1 MPRRNAIGQAGARL
15 FSINSLDDPVS
26 KHLPEAPFS
35 QRRVLVTGASAGIG
49 AAIARTFAR
58 GGAHLELGA
67 RRLDRLQDLAE
78 ELRLEHDVEVNCRR
92 VDVRHREEVESWVDD
107 LARLGRIPDILV
119 NNAGLSRDLLP
130 IHQGHPEGWDEMI
143 DTNVKGLLYMSRAVL
158 RHMVARDS
166 GHVIHIGS
174 TAGDTVYPGG
184 NVYNATKFAVKALT
198 EGMNLDLV
206 GTRIRV
212 SSVDPGLVETEFS
225 QVRFRGDEERARK
238 VYQGYTPLSAEDVAE
253 VVRYVASAPPHVN
266 LVRTVVYPTDQRN
279 PYVLHRRTEEQDQ
292 G

>member
-1 MPRRNAIGQAGARL
+1 MPSPASPNLSR
-15 FSINSLDDPVS
+15 
-26 KHLPEAPFS
+26 
-35 QRRVLVTGASAGIG
+35 RRVLITGASAGIG
-49 AAIARTFAR
+49 AAIARAFAAE
-58 GGAHLELGA
+58 GSHLELGA
-67 RRLDRLQDLAE
+67 RRMAKLEELAE
-78 ELRLEHDVEVNCRR
+78 GLRQEYAIEVNCRR
-92 VDVRHREEVESWVDD
+92 MDVRDRSQVEAWVQD
-107 LARLGRIPDILV
+107 LAREGRIPDILV

-130 IHQGHPEGWDEMI
+130 IHEGRPDGWDEMI
-143 DTNVKGLLYMSRAVL
+143 DTNVKGLLYMTRAIL
-158 RHMVARDS
+158 PHMVARDS

-238 VYQGYTPLSAEDVAE
+238 VYQGYTPLSPEDVAE
-253 VVRYVASAPPHVN
+253 VVRYVAAAPPHVN

-279 PYVLHRRTEEQDQ
+279 PYVLHRREE
-292 G
+292 GEEKS